1 LERMQ
6 QDGQVVRNEA
16 GRWSIGLSAH
26 TNGRAVGF
34 RALCFQTPRVPM
46 TRAMS
51 LGLGPRHPHSRAAA
65 PRDQRKTCDGVGRV
79 VGTGKRAI
87 RGFQLA
93 LRIQVRRLS
102 SPLFPNSAGPDD
114 QGDVP
119 GPGARHPHSR
129 AAAVLY
135 RRARRGRHPAGS
147 RRRRSCGGAEGKPA
161 GRRGASGCIGCRPR
175 PRWELQIPAHEKPT
189 YDPPQPMLL
198 MRLAGRPRA
207 SPGRRPP
214 AIWRRARVR

>member
-1 LERMQ
+1 M
-6 QDGQVVRNEA
+6 
-16 GRWSIGLSAH
+16 
-26 TNGRAVGF
+26 
-34 RALCFQTPRVPM
+34 
-46 TRAMS
+46 
-51 LGLGPRHPHSRAAA
+51 
-65 PRDQRKTCDGVGRV
+65 
-79 VGTGKRAI
+79 GTGKRAI

-135 RRARRGRHPAGS
+135 RRARRGRHSAGS

-161 GRRGASGCIGCRPR
+161 GRRGASGCIGRRPR
-175 PRWELQIPAHEKPT
+175 PRC
-189 YDPPQPMLL
+189 
-198 MRLAGRPRA
+198 R
-207 SPGRRPP
+207 RRPLEAAVLLFYREHDP
-214 AIWRRARVR
+214 AARIFPEEARLRCLSHPMDPRTVPVCVPRENRELVTNARCMRALTTRFNNATGNCSEPT